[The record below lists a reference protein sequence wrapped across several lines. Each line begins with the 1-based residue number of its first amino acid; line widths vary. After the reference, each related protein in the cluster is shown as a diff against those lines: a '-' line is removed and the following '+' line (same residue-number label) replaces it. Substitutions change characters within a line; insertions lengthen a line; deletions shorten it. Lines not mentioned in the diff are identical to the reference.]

1 MIYTEQIRM
10 IDSNNN
16 YNIDY
21 SFINNFFEDEYFK
34 IITKLFD
41 NKALTYWTDLHYER
55 NNSLLDEIVASYN
68 HLREEED
75 ERDLCFENLVE
86 AFDDLELF
94 DLSLSEVEGLSSKS
108 IDTLTEYNNSIENL
122 KNKFN
127 EIKDELALKA
137 GITKNNKNL

>member
-10 IDSNNN
+10 IDSNDN

-108 IDTLTEYNNSIENL
+108 IDTLIEYNNSIESLRNE
-122 KNKFN
+122 FN

-137 GITKNNKNL
+137 GITKNN

>member
-1 MIYTEQIRM
+1 MLYTEQIRM

-34 IITKLFD
+34 IIIKLFD

-86 AFDDLELF
+86 VFDNLELF

-108 IDTLTEYNNSIENL
+108 IDTLIEYNNSIESL

-127 EIKDELALKA
+127 EIKDELATKIE
-137 GITKNNKNL
+137 ITKE

>member
-1 MIYTEQIRM
+1 MLYTEQVRM

-34 IITKLFD
+34 IIIKLFD
-41 NKALTYWTDLHYER
+41 DKALTYWTDLHYER

-86 AFDDLELF
+86 AFDNLELF
-94 DLSLSEVEGLSSKS
+94 DLPLSEVEGLSSKS

-137 GITKNNKNL
+137 GITKNN

>member
-1 MIYTEQIRM
+1 MLYTEQIKM
-10 IDSNNN
+10 VDSNDN

-34 IITKLFD
+34 IIINLMGD
-41 NKALTYWTDLHYER
+41 KALTYWVDLHYER

-86 AFDDLELF
+86 AFDNLELF
-94 DLSLSEVEGLSSKS
+94 DLSASETEGLSSKS
-108 IDTLTEYNNSIENL
+108 IDILIEYNNAIENL
-122 KNKFN
+122 RNKFN
-127 EIKDELALKA
+127 EIKDELAIKV
-137 GITKNNKNL
+137 GITKNS

>member
-1 MIYTEQIRM
+1 MLYTEQIRM

-34 IITKLFD
+34 IIIKLFD

-86 AFDDLELF
+86 AFDNLELF
-94 DLSLSEVEGLSSKS
+94 DLSASEIEGLSSKS
-108 IDTLTEYNNSIENL
+108 IDTLIEYNNSIESL

-127 EIKDELALKA
+127 EIKDELATRLE
-137 GITKNNKNL
+137 ITENS

>member
-1 MIYTEQIRM
+1 MLYTEQIKM
-10 IDSNNN
+10 VDSNNN

-34 IITKLFD
+34 IIINLMGD
-41 NKALTYWTDLHYER
+41 KALTYWVDLHYER

-86 AFDDLELF
+86 AFDNLELF
-94 DLSLSEVEGLSSKS
+94 DLSASETEGLSSKS
-108 IDTLTEYNNSIENL
+108 IDILIEYNNAIENL
-122 KNKFN
+122 RNKFN
-127 EIKDELALKA
+127 EIKDELAIKV
-137 GITKNNKNL
+137 GITKNS

>member
-10 IDSNNN
+10 IDSNDN

-34 IITKLFD
+34 IIINLFGD
-41 NKALTYWTDLHYER
+41 KALTYWTDLHYER

-86 AFDDLELF
+86 AFDNLELF
-94 DLSLSEVEGLSSKS
+94 DLSLSEVEDLSSKS
-108 IDTLTEYNNSIENL
+108 IDTLIEYNNSIENL

-127 EIKDELALKA
+127 EVKDELA
-137 GITKNNKNL
+137 TKLW

>member
-1 MIYTEQIRM
+1 MLYTEQIRM

-34 IITKLFD
+34 IIIKLFD

-86 AFDDLELF
+86 AFDNLELF
-94 DLSLSEVEGLSSKS
+94 DLSLLGVEGLSSKS
-108 IDTLTEYNNSIENL
+108 IDTLIEYNNSIESL

-137 GITKNNKNL
+137 GITKNN

>member
-10 IDSNNN
+10 IDSNDN

-34 IITKLFD
+34 IIIKLFD
-41 NKALTYWTDLHYER
+41 DKALTYWTDLHYER

-86 AFDDLELF
+86 AFDNLELF

-108 IDTLTEYNNSIENL
+108 IDTLIEYNNSIESL

-127 EIKDELALKA
+127 EIKDELATKIE
-137 GITKNNKNL
+137 ITKE

>member
-1 MIYTEQIRM
+1 MLYTEQIRM

-34 IITKLFD
+34 IIIKLFD
-41 NKALTYWTDLHYER
+41 DKALTYWTDLHYER

-86 AFDDLELF
+86 AFDNLELF

-108 IDTLTEYNNSIENL
+108 IDTLIEYNNSIESL

-127 EIKDELALKA
+127 EIKDELATKIE
-137 GITKNNKNL
+137 ITKE

>member
-34 IITKLFD
+34 IIIKLFD

-55 NNSLLDEIVASYN
+55 NNSLLDEIEASYN

-137 GITKNNKNL
+137 GITKNN

>member
-10 IDSNNN
+10 IDTNNN

-34 IITKLFD
+34 IIIKLFD

-86 AFDDLELF
+86 AFDNLELF

-108 IDTLTEYNNSIENL
+108 IDTLIEYNNSIESL

-127 EIKDELALKA
+127 EIKDELATKIE
-137 GITKNNKNL
+137 ITKE

>member
-10 IDSNNN
+10 IDSNDN

-34 IITKLFD
+34 IIIKLFD

-108 IDTLTEYNNSIENL
+108 IDTLIEYNNSIENL

-137 GITKNNKNL
+137 GITKNN

>member
-10 IDSNNN
+10 IDSNDN

-34 IITKLFD
+34 IIIKLFD
-41 NKALTYWTDLHYER
+41 DKALTYWTDLHYER

>member
-1 MIYTEQIRM
+1 MLYTEQIRM

-34 IITKLFD
+34 IIIKLFD

-86 AFDDLELF
+86 AFDNLELF

-108 IDTLTEYNNSIENL
+108 IDTLIEYNNSIESL

-127 EIKDELALKA
+127 EIKDELATKIE
-137 GITKNNKNL
+137 ITKNN

>member
-1 MIYTEQIRM
+1 MLYTEQIRM

-34 IITKLFD
+34 IIIKLFD

-86 AFDDLELF
+86 AFDNLELF
-94 DLSLSEVEGLSSKS
+94 DLSASEVEGLSSKS
-108 IDTLTEYNNSIENL
+108 IDTLIEYNNSIESL

-127 EIKDELALKA
+127 EIKDELATKIE
-137 GITKNNKNL
+137 ITKE

>member
-1 MIYTEQIRM
+1 MLYTEQIKM

-34 IITKLFD
+34 IIINLFED
-41 NKALTYWTDLHYER
+41 KALTYWTDLHYER

-86 AFDDLELF
+86 AFNNLELF
-94 DLSLSEVEGLSSKS
+94 DVNSLEVEGLSTKS
-108 IDTLTEYNNSIENL
+108 IDILIDYNNTIENL
-122 KNKFN
+122 KNEFN
-127 EIKDELALKA
+127 LIKDELAKKV
-137 GITKNNKNL
+137 GITENN

>member
-10 IDSNNN
+10 IDSNDN

-34 IITKLFD
+34 IIIKLFD
-41 NKALTYWTDLHYER
+41 DKALTYWTDLHYER

-86 AFDDLELF
+86 AFDELELF

-127 EIKDELALKA
+127 EIKDELATKIE
-137 GITKNNKNL
+137 ITKE

>member
-10 IDSNNN
+10 IDSNDN

-34 IITKLFD
+34 IIIKLFD
-41 NKALTYWTDLHYER
+41 DKALTYWTDLHYER

-137 GITKNNKNL
+137 GITKNN

>member
-1 MIYTEQIRM
+1 MLYTEQIRM

-34 IITKLFD
+34 IIIKLFD

-86 AFDDLELF
+86 AFDNLELF

-108 IDTLTEYNNSIENL
+108 IDTLIEYNNSIESL

-127 EIKDELALKA
+127 EIKDELATKIE
-137 GITKNNKNL
+137 ITKE

>member
-1 MIYTEQIRM
+1 MIYTEQIKM
-10 IDSNNN
+10 IDTNNN
-16 YNIDY
+16 YNVDY

-34 IITKLFD
+34 IIINLFS

-86 AFDDLELF
+86 AFDNLELF
-94 DLSLSEVEGLSSKS
+94 DLSASETEGLSSKS
-108 IDTLTEYNNSIENL
+108 IDILIEYNNAIENL
-122 KNKFN
+122 RNKFN
-127 EIKDELALKA
+127 EIKDELATKV
-137 GITKNNKNL
+137 GVTKNN

>member
-1 MIYTEQIRM
+1 MLYTEQIRM

-34 IITKLFD
+34 IIIKLFD

-86 AFDDLELF
+86 AFDNLELF
-94 DLSLSEVEGLSSKS
+94 DLSLLGVEGLSSKS
-108 IDTLTEYNNSIENL
+108 IDTLIEYNNSIESL

-127 EIKDELALKA
+127 EIKDELATKIE
-137 GITKNNKNL
+137 ITKE

>member
-10 IDSNNN
+10 IDSNDN

-34 IITKLFD
+34 IIIKLFD
-41 NKALTYWTDLHYER
+41 DKALTYWTDLHYER

-86 AFDDLELF
+86 AFDNLELF

-108 IDTLTEYNNSIENL
+108 IDTLTEYNNSIESL

-137 GITKNNKNL
+137 GITKNN

>member
-10 IDSNNN
+10 IDSNDN

-34 IITKLFD
+34 IIIKLFD
-41 NKALTYWTDLHYER
+41 DKALTYWTDLHYER

-108 IDTLTEYNNSIENL
+108 IDTLIEYNNSIENL

-127 EIKDELALKA
+127 EIKDELATKIQ
-137 GITKNNKNL
+137 ITKE

>member
-1 MIYTEQIRM
+1 MLYTEQIRM
-10 IDSNNN
+10 IDSNDN

-34 IITKLFD
+34 IIIKLFD

-86 AFDDLELF
+86 AFDNLELF

-127 EIKDELALKA
+127 EIKDELATKIE
-137 GITKNNKNL
+137 ITKE